1 MLQNIYLKQWTT
13 AELCN
18 LGEAVTLK
26 KKKKKKRHQ
35 SSFKD
40 LNAAYTGQTKPGTA
54 AALPNTLV
62 LPRSDPNTGGPK
74 RFTEIDHFEIK
85 H

>member
-13 AELCN
+13 AELRN
-18 LGEAVTLK
+18 LGEPVTLK
-26 KKKKKKRHQ
+26 KKKKNRHQ

-40 LNAAYTGQTKPGTA
+40 LNAAYTGQTKPRTA
-54 AALPNTLV
+54 AALPSTLV

>member
-1 MLQNIYLKQWTT
+1 MGVFFFF
-13 AELCN
+13 N
-18 LGEAVTLK
+18 LLLNNLDYANTEK